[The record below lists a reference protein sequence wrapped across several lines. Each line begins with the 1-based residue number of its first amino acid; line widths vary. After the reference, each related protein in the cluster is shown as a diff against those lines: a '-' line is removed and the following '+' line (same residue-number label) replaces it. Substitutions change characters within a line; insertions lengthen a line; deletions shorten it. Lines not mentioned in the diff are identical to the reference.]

1 SRKLASGN
9 APEKEPEKQ
18 DGVCRGVPSL
28 KKGSIFTPETCTPPA
43 MRHLLFLTLLLST
56 TASAQRLYDS
66 AGHLTGRVDGNR
78 FYDASGKLIGRDDKN
93 RIYDGSGR
101 QIGRTEGARI
111 YDAAGKSLGRVD
123 DGRFYDAAGKYIG
136 RVDGNRLYDGSGRQI
151 ARADGL
157 QQRYILIFFYFFM

>member
-1 SRKLASGN
+1 NRLPEMLPKRNRKNKMVFVGEFPISKRAVSLPRKP
-9 APEKEPEKQ
+9 APP
-18 DGVCRGVPSL
+18 L
-28 KKGSIFTPETCTPPA
+28 T

-78 FYDASGKLIGRDDKN
+78 FYDASGMFIGRDDKN

-101 QIGRTEGARI
+101 QIGRTEGARV

-123 DGRFYDAAGKYIG
+123 DDRFYDAAGKYIG

-157 QQRYILIFFYFFM
+157 QQRCILIFFYFFM